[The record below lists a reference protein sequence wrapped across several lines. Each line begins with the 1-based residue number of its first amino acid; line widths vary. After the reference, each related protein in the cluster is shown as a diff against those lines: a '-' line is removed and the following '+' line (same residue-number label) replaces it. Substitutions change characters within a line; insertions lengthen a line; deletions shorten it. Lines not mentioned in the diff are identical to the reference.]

1 MLKSYGWWWWPIR
14 FYCQPKSFGL
24 DYGTLDFGLGLD
36 NYLKL
41 LSSNLVVNH
50 NNVIVMERKLAKDET
65 IQGHTK

>member
-1 MLKSYGWWWWPIR
+1 MGWGGGGPCD
-14 FYCQPKSFGL
+14 FSVSPFGL
-24 DYGTLDFGLGLD
+24 DFGTLDFGLGLD